1 MRIKRRFLAG
11 FLTGA
16 LLALA
21 LGFVAINE
29 YVRLQYAMNMLS
41 VGSNMHAAIAA
52 DLELGRIDSAQRR
65 NRLVAWVE
73 YQNLHYAK
81 CAYEIRWHLF
91 TSRPDRVC
99 GLSFR
104 SSMPEDWQIPGM
116 EKARENAQKSLEGKP

>member
-1 MRIKRRFLAG
+1 MRIKRRFLVG

-16 LLALA
+16 FLALA

-41 VGSNMHAAIAA
+41 GGSNMYASIAA
-52 DLELGRIDSAQRR
+52 DLELSRIDSAQSR

-73 YQNLHYAK
+73 YQNLNYSK
-81 CAYEIRWHLF
+81 CMYEIRWHLF
-91 TSRPDRVC
+91 TSRPDKIC
-99 GLSFR
+99 GSIFK

-116 EKARENAQKSLEGKP
+116 EKARESAQKNLEGKP